1 MSYFTHVPFL
11 SLYSSLS
18 GKEYK
23 TIEMPDGVMWPY
35 LHVVTTYDYCL
46 LLMICWYK
54 NRAYI
59 TNERASKH
67 RQKTYQPMQ

>member
-23 TIEMPDGVMWPY
+23 TIEMPDGVM
-35 LHVVTTYDYCL
+35 
-46 LLMICWYK
+46 
-54 NRAYI
+54 
-59 TNERASKH
+59 
-67 RQKTYQPMQ
+67 